1 MPRSSPIFHDH
12 HGFEQQT
19 LRYSR
24 ILRVLSNSDRFDIDS
39 HEN

>member
-1 MPRSSPIFHDH
+1 MPRSSPIFQDH

-39 HEN
+39 PEN